1 MSSNITSQNPAKE
14 AAELALKE
22 MYSCIDKKKSFIFE
36 AGAGAGKTYSLVE
49 ALHYLINKKGKE
61 RELLKRGQKI
71 ACITYTNVARDQ
83 ILDRTERSP
92 IILSETIHSFSWL
105 NIKNFQLKLRERL
118 KTNERWKERELKEG
132 GIINQ
137 EVKYD
142 LGYPKIKET
151 EIFLHH
157 NDVIDL
163 ITDFMSLPK
172 FQAIFSNKY
181 PFLFIDEYQDTNK
194 DFVNALR
201 NNFFDKGSMVF
212 GFFGDHWQ
220 KIYGDGCGKIEGEYL
235 ENIGKEANF
244 RSEKN
249 IVECLN
255 RIRPELPQN
264 VKDINSSG
272 TVSIFHTND
281 WSGTRLTS
289 SHWKGDLPSEEQAL
303 YFKYVRDI
311 LIKNNWNFSD
321 DQTKILMLT
330 HNILAENQGYQN
342 LINVFKYKEECIK
355 KEDPY
360 IAFFVDVLE
369 PVVNAFEN
377 KQYGKMFE
385 VLDMR
390 TVKIKSHGDKL
401 KWKSNIDN
409 LINLR
414 TNGTIGE
421 VLSYLMQSKSPRL
434 PDKIE
439 KKEIRFQELKEKDP
453 DTLNEDEE
461 KFLNKASKMKAV
473 LYAEMIALAKFIED
487 KTPFS
492 TKHGVKGDEFNSVL
506 VVLGRGWN
514 QYNFGQFLEWVK
526 NNPPPAKEA
535 AFERNRNLFYVVCSR
550 SISDLALL
558 FTQKLSDDAID
569 TLKEWFGEE
578 SIHSLPHLD

>member
-14 AAELALKE
+14 AAEVAFKK
-22 MYSCIDKKKSFIFE
+22 MYSCIDEKKSFIFE

-49 ALHYLINKKGKE
+49 ALHYLINKKEKE
-61 RELLKRGQKI
+61 FLKRGQKI

-83 ILDRTERSP
+83 ILDRTKGSP

-118 KTNERWKERELKEG
+118 KTNEKWKERELKEG
-132 GIINQ
+132 KIINQ
-137 EVKYD
+137 EIKYD
-142 LGYPKIKET
+142 LGYPKIKEA
-151 EIFLHH
+151 EVFLHH
-157 NDVIDL
+157 SDVINL
-163 ITDFMSLPK
+163 ITDFMSSPK
-172 FQAIFSNKY
+172 FQAILSNKY
-181 PFLFIDEYQDTNK
+181 PFLFIDEYQDTDKN
-194 DFVNALR
+194 FVSALQS
-201 NNFFDKGSMVF
+201 NFFNKRNVIF

-220 KIYGDGCGKIEGEYL
+220 KIYGEGCGKIESDYL

-244 RSEKN
+244 RSERN

-255 RIRPELPQN
+255 RIRPELPQK

-272 TVSIFHTND
+272 TISIFHTNN
-281 WSGTRLTS
+281 WNGARQTS
-289 SHWKGDLPSEEQAL
+289 SHWKGDLPLQEQAR
-303 YFKYVRDI
+303 YFRVVKEL
-311 LIKNNWNFSD
+311 LIKKDWDFSNN
-321 DQTKILMLT
+321 QTKVLMLT
-330 HNILAENQGYQN
+330 HNILAGNQGYQN
-342 LINVFKYKEECIK
+342 LINVFKYKEDYIK

-369 PVVNAFEN
+369 SLIDAFEN
-377 KQYGKMFE
+377 KQYGKMFA

-390 TVKIKSHGDKL
+390 TVKIKSHKDKL
-401 KWKSNIDN
+401 KWKDNIEN

-414 TNGTIGE
+414 VNGTIGE
-421 VLSYLMQSKSPRL
+421 VISYLMQSKSPRL
-434 PDKIE
+434 TDKIE
-439 KKEIRFQELKEKDP
+439 KKEIKFQELKEKD
-453 DTLNEDEE
+453 LNALDEGEE
-461 KFLNKASKMKAV
+461 KFFNKISKMKAIP
-473 LYAEMIALAKFIED
+473 YIEMIALAKFIED

-514 QYNFGQFLEWVK
+514 QYNFGQFLEWIK
-526 NNPPPAKEA
+526 NNPPPDKIN

-550 SISDLALL
+550 SISNLALL

-578 SIHSLPHLD
+578 SICPLPHLS